1 MKSIP
6 DNTERGV
13 EVTSGG
19 QALTRILKGE
29 MEVAMALRGL
39 WAPAGRRGTGVICLH
54 ISPTTS
60 CAPSWT
66 VYGLAGDSSTHQP
79 GSASHVSPGSQRT
92 RRKTLSWRAREA
104 RQVSKWFRE
113 ENGFSKPAPGWLP
126 LQKAARRPSAPP
138 PSSPGPVPPPSCPSP
153 PFRIN

>member
-13 EVTSGG
+13 EVTSRG
-19 QALTRILKGE
+19 QPLTRILKGE

-54 ISPTTS
+54 ISLTTS

-66 VYGLAGDSSTHQP
+66 V
-79 GSASHVSPGSQRT
+79 
-92 RRKTLSWRAREA
+92 
-104 RQVSKWFRE
+104 
-113 ENGFSKPAPGWLP
+113 
-126 LQKAARRPSAPP
+126 
-138 PSSPGPVPPPSCPSP
+138 
-153 PFRIN
+153 